1 MVPSEK
7 ILEFLR
13 EKESLRLKAYVCP
26 AGKLTV
32 GYGHVILPGE
42 NKFANGITKQQAK
55 DLFRAD
61 VLTAAY
67 AVNRFFKDAKLTQ
80 GQFDAAVSFTFNAG
94 AGALQ
99 KAEWAKKLRMGNV
112 TEAAELLMNW
122 GHKQWAVA
130 PGLKTRRAIEAAML
144 LGEDDGE

>member
-1 MVPSEK
+1 MEDH
-7 ILEFLR
+7 LL
-13 EKESLRLKAYVCP
+13 
-26 AGKLTV
+26 
-32 GYGHVILPGE
+32 
-42 NKFANGITKQQAK
+42 NGITKQQAK

-61 VLTAAY
+61 VLIAAN
-67 AVNRFFKDAKLTQ
+67 AVNRYFKGAKLTQ

-144 LGEDDGE
+144 IGEEDDGE